1 MTCLEAVVR
10 PVFPPI
16 VATYLT
22 KLACELPDE
31 VGRSLSLWTCT
42 ELARTLAGDGIVDE
56 ISSQTVQRLLQC

>member
-1 MTCLEAVVR
+1 M
-10 PVFPPI
+10 
-16 VATYLT
+16 ATYLT

-31 VGRSLSLWTCT
+31 VGRSLLLWTCT